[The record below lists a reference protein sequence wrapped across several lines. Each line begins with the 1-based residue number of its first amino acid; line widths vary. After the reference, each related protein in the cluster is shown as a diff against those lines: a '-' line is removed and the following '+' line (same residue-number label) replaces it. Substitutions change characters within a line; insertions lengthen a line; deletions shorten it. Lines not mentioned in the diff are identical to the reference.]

1 MNQKPYKRVFFAL
14 WPDLNTRRDISRLF
28 KQSLQ
33 SNQPGQA
40 FRTSNLHLT
49 LAFAG
54 NVSAEQL
61 DCYIDAALN
70 LKLESFEFE
79 LNVFGYF
86 KQARVFWLG
95 PTTIPTPLSR
105 LQSELAE
112 ALTGCGYQP
121 ETHLF
126 TPHITLMRKTELAN
140 TPICNRS
147 IAWKVNQFV
156 LLESIQTSEG
166 VTYQPLKT
174 FDLYA
179 AE

>member
-14 WPDLNTRRDISRLF
+14 WPDQNTRRDISRLF
-28 KQSLQ
+28 KQSPQ
-33 SNQPGQA
+33 SNLPGQA
-40 FRTSNLHLT
+40 FRACNLHLT

-54 NVSAEQL
+54 NVSVEQL
-61 DCYIDAALN
+61 DCYSEAALN
-70 LKLESFEFE
+70 LKPESFELE

-95 PTTIPTPLSR
+95 PTTIPAPLSR
-105 LQSELAE
+105 LQSDLTE
-112 ALTGCGYQP
+112 ALTGCGYQAD
-121 ETHLF
+121 THLF
-126 TPHITLMRKTELAN
+126 TPHITLMCKTEMAN
-140 TPICNRS
+140 PPICDRS